1 MELYAK
7 LKMWWGMSKWTQ
19 KLMEYGGAMRMTLI
33 LLNLFEVV
41 THFGWQLD
49 LTFGWMKA
57 KLSCIYSCVALFFVV
72 FFFNILRNILFSFG
86 TDNDWRL
93 LVMNLVFVYIAIG
106 RIFVQVVAVRN
117 SIYLL
122 APLLAHFR
130 WRNTEHGW
138 HYSSLWSSERCN
150 DDKLTNKEY
159 DIRNEGNRG

>member
-1 MELYAK
+1 
-7 LKMWWGMSKWTQ
+7 
-19 KLMEYGGAMRMTLI
+19 MTVG
-33 LLNLFEVV
+33 FDVWMDESEVV
-41 THFGWQLD
+41 MYL
-49 LTFGWMKA
+49 LLCCTFFR
-57 KLSCIYSCVALFFVV
+57 C

-130 WRNTEHGW
+130 
-138 HYSSLWSSERCN
+138 
-150 DDKLTNKEY
+150 
-159 DIRNEGNRG
+159 